1 MESGGVLVAEMPG
14 GKRTDRISK
23 RDLQVLEL
31 VARYGVIPREVVA
44 LWAETRRAVTL
55 ARERRL
61 REAGLVKVL
70 AGVGDSGRLVLCT
83 REGLRAVCRN
93 ELPVP
98 RFSAGRVA
106 HAAAAARVG
115 VELERRGQRVLT
127 EPEIFARENAEGRRV
142 LSAEHGS
149 HHHRPDLVLLGE
161 TPETSDAIEVE
172 LTPKGATRLDGLLR
186 DWRLAVAARQFG
198 RVHYLCSPRVL
209 RHVQAA
215 VERTRTDAFIAVE
228 PLQDRA
234 SLHDLAGGDVPRSW
248 GWRS

>member
-1 MESGGVLVAEMPG
+1 MVP
-14 GKRTDRISK
+14 
-23 RDLQVLEL
+23 RD
-31 VARYGVIPREVVA
+31 VVA
-44 LWAETRRAVTL
+44 LWAETRRASTL

-83 REGLRAVCRN
+83 REGLRAAGRA

-106 HAAAAARVG
+106 HAAEVARVAVG
-115 VELERRGQRVLT
+115 LERCGQRVLS
-127 EPEIFARENAEGRRV
+127 EPEIFAREAAEGGRV
-142 LSAEHGS
+142 LSADRRGG

-161 TPETSDAIEVE
+161 TPEAIEVE

-198 RVHYLCSPRVL
+198 RVHYLCSPRAL
-209 RHVQAA
+209 RYVQAA
-215 VERTRTDAFIAVE
+215 VERTRTGEMVAVE
-228 PLQDRA
+228 QL
-234 SLHDLAGGDVPRSW
+234 
-248 GWRS
+248 